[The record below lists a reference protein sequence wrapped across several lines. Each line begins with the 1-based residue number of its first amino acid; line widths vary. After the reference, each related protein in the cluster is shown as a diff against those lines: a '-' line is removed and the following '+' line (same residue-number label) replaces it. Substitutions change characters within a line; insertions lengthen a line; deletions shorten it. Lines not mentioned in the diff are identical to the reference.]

1 MFRLRAQLLGK
12 LRFIGSFRSV
22 KAPYSLFLITES
34 WNWRVFFLNCYLRVI
49 WCTYNTENLTFSLP
63 FAKTIW
69 PSPGTIEFDLNTQR
83 RFGLYADVL
92 PCFLFFVFFNS
103 CTWEYPTSWWMAS
116 SNAKKKINESN
127 ARVRNEFSS
136 VDICLPENNSNFSK
150 ITDWLILF
158 LVTKLNC

>member
-12 LRFIGSFRSV
+12 FRFIGSFRSV

-92 PCFLFFVFFNS
+92 PCFLFFCFFQFLYLRISDQLMDGLIECKKKNQ
-103 CTWEYPTSWWMAS
+103 WIKRAS
-116 SNAKKKINESN
+116 SKRIFISGHLLAGE
-127 ARVRNEFSS
+127 
-136 VDICLPENNSNFSK
+136 
-150 ITDWLILF
+150 
-158 LVTKLNC
+158 